1 MSRSRVTTC
10 SSPCADAPAL
20 ITLFALS
27 TTNGIAMQNQLENQ
41 FGTGLTPPSAASPL
55 PVGDRDDTNASI
67 ASTVL
72 TAADV
77 DAIARELDAVPQRKE
92 FDVKAQLA
100 RLRPTLLRLKKKGYD
115 AAAIVDLLKVRNIQT
130 SVSSVTRAMAA
141 PSQAAKR
148 QPEA

>member
-1 MSRSRVTTC
+1 
-10 SSPCADAPAL
+10 
-20 ITLFALS
+20 
-27 TTNGIAMQNQLENQ
+27 MQNQFENQ
-41 FGTGLTPPSAASPL
+41 FDTGLTPPSSASP
-55 PVGDRDDTNASI
+55 VSGGDHEDTNAAI

-72 TAADV
+72 TAAYV
-77 DAIARELDAVPQRKE
+77 DAIAKELDALPHRKE

-115 AAAIVDLLKVRNIQT
+115 AAAIVDLLKVRNIRT

-141 PSQAAKR
+141 PSPAAKR